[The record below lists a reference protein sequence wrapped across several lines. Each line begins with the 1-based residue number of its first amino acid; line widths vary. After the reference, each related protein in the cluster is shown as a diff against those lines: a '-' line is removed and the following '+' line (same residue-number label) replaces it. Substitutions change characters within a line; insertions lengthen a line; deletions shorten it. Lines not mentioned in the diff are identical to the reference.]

1 MAFPH
6 PKSGEDHSRNDDEPN
21 PGGVVWKSF
30 ERTIDIA
37 EYRNGK
43 DDVNPA
49 NNRTFGGIFHDEFV
63 LRLSAISASFT
74 PPAVG
79 TPMGMSTDLEE
90 PLKPKAGFH
99 PSQRKPRCLGTRG
112 LNGPPAD
119 ANLGHRASSASLHDF
134 SAASGGQL
142 GVSTPNCLAYS
153 ACSRCQPPNF
163 IASGPTMRPM
173 GVPLS
178 R

>member
-74 PPAVG
+74 LPAVG
-79 TPMGMSTDLEE
+79 TPMGMSTELEE
-90 PLKPKAGFH
+90 LSRS
-99 PSQRKPRCLGTRG
+99 SQ
-112 LNGPPAD
+112 N
-119 ANLGHRASSASLHDF
+119 RASTPASENR
-134 SAASGGQL
+134 A
-142 GVSTPNCLAYS
+142 VW
-153 ACSRCQPPNF
+153 
-163 IASGPTMRPM
+163 GP
-173 GVPLS
+173 GA
-178 R
+178 